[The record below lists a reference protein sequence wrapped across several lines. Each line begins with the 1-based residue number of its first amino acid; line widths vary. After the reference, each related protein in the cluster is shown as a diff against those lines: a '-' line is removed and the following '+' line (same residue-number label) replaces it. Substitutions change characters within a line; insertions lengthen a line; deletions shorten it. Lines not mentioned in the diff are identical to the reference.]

1 MSSLCKPKIIL
12 STKTTFF
19 FFSSHCIPSDI
30 YLYYPPSKKF
40 FIIKCVLP
48 CDKKIKH
55 TSDGQRALGS
65 YSQIEQK
72 KIKDVF
78 VVNLNF

>member
-40 FIIKCVLP
+40 FNIKCMLS
-48 CDKKIKH
+48 CEIEH
-55 TSDGQRALGS
+55 ALGS